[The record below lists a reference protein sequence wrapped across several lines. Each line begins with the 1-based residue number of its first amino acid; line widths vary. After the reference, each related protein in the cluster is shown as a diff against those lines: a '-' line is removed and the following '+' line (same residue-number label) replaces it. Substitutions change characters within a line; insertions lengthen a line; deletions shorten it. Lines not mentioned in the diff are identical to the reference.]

1 VNTYH
6 WIGALSNALAVNCF
20 YQPCLEE
27 LNLSKRVT
35 IKSIARDLKISHMT
49 VSRALSGSPHVKEET
64 RKLVQLRAAE
74 LGYVKSAAATAM
86 RGDGARIVGLLM
98 PTLANEFYAR
108 FADSLAQHC
117 ESAGLQLIIHLTAD
131 KLEQERRS
139 LLKLREVQAAAV
151 VMVPTPG
158 SDSLDNGQTG
168 DMQVI
173 QLIRTEKSKQSNYM
187 ALVDDRTAIIRAV
200 KRLVESGHRR
210 IGYLG
215 GAAMLS
221 SGKERLSA
229 FISGLQEANI
239 EPLAEL
245 VHTGIPSF
253 AMGYGRAPDLV
264 RRDGATALICGGFE
278 ISNGAVNGLLEQK
291 LRLPAQAAFVGYG
304 DPSYYRWLEGG
315 ISTVRIPVEL
325 LASET
330 AGLIEAGAKRQEPN
344 LRQRTVKAQ
353 FIRRCS
359 CGPAQSFSIL

>member
-1 VNTYH
+1 M
-6 WIGALSNALAVNCF
+6 SN
-20 YQPCLEE
+20 
-27 LNLSKRVT
+27 RVT

-64 RKLVQLRAAE
+64 RKMVQLRAAE
-74 LGYVKSAAATAM
+74 LGYVKSAAATAI
-86 RGDGARIVGLLM
+86 RGDGAGIVGLLL

-117 ESAGLQLIIHLTAD
+117 EKIGLQLIIHLTAD

-158 SDSLDNGQTG
+158 SDSRDSGQTG

-173 QLIRTEKSKQSNYM
+173 QLIRTDKSNHGNYM

-200 KRLVESGHRR
+200 NRLVESGHRR

-215 GAAMLS
+215 GATVLS
-221 SGKERLSA
+221 SGNERLSA
-229 FISGLQEANI
+229 FISGVQEAGI
-239 EPLAEL
+239 EPLTEL
-245 VHTGIPSF
+245 IDTGIPSF
-253 AMGYGRAPDLV
+253 SMGYDRAPDLIQ
-264 RRDGATALICGGFE
+264 RGGATALICGGFE
-278 ISNGAVNGLLEQK
+278 ISNGALNGLLEQN

-304 DPSYYRWLEGG
+304 DPSCYRWLEGG
-315 ISTVRIPVEL
+315 ISTIRIPVEL

-330 AGLIEAGAKRQEPN
+330 AVLIEAGAKRRKPH
-344 LRQRTVKAQ
+344 LKQRTVRAE
-353 FIRRCS
+353 FIGRRS
-359 CGPAQSFSIL
+359 CGPAQSFSIP

>member
-1 VNTYH
+1 MS
-6 WIGALSNALAVNCF
+6 A
-20 YQPCLEE
+20 
-27 LNLSKRVT
+27 RVT

-74 LGYVKSAAATAM
+74 LGYVKSAAATAI

-108 FADSLAQHC
+108 FADSLARHC

-131 KLEQERRS
+131 KLEQQRRS

-158 SDSLDNGQTG
+158 SDSRVNGQTG
-168 DMQVI
+168 EMQLI
-173 QLIRTEKSKQSNYM
+173 QLIRTEKSKQSYYM

-215 GAAMLS
+215 GATMLS

-229 FISGLQEANI
+229 FISGLQEARI
-239 EPLAEL
+239 DPLAEL
-245 VHTGIPSF
+245 VHTGMPSF
-253 AMGYGRAPDLV
+253 AMGYDRAPDLV
-264 RRDGATALICGGFE
+264 QRNGATALMCGGFE
-278 ISNGAVNGLLEQK
+278 ISNGALNGLLEQS
-291 LRLPAQAAFVGYG
+291 LRLPAQIAFVGYG

-315 ISTVRIPVEL
+315 ISTIRIPVEL

-330 AGLIEAGAKRQEPN
+330 AGFIEAAAKGQEPK
-344 LRQRTVKAQ
+344 LKQRAVRAE
-353 FIRRCS
+353 FVRRRS
-359 CGPAQSFSIL
+359 CGPGQSLSIA